1 MRIEGTVN
9 IMGMKEVLFRQKY
22 RGSFYPIVQYLKA
35 SDEIWIRCIGDEVDG
50 FRRSHDEMI
59 SSIKSMAFN
68 PSIRLTFNDGIMYVD
83 FLHESLTQ
91 REWIRLENYTEAK
104 SEEFVKALSE
114 MIRS

>member
-1 MRIEGTVN
+1 MKIEGTVN

-35 SDEIWIRCIGDEVDG
+35 TDETWVRAIGDEVDG
-50 FRRSHDEMI
+50 FRRSQDEMV

-68 PSIRLTFNDGIMYVD
+68 SSIRLTFNDGVMYVD

-91 REWIRLENYTEAK
+91 REWIRLEKYTEAK
-104 SEEFVKALSE
+104 SEEFVKALTE